1 MKKAILL
8 AITIS
13 LISCA
18 STRKKVKLTK
28 PDGTKITCFQ
38 PPKDVMTEN
47 LEASIEAKIPY
58 VKEQLDASLS
68 LENKTKRIRDEISGI
83 NSVEVLEFK
92 MCVAYANGII
102 SSQEYNQFFS
112 QILPLLKNS
121 NEN

>member
-1 MKKAILL
+1 MKKVILL
-8 AITIS
+8 TVTV
-13 LISCA
+13 LLMSCA
-18 STRKKVKLTK
+18 STRKKTKLTR
-28 PDGTKITCFQ
+28 PDGTKIACFQ

-68 LENKTKRIRDEISGI
+68 VENKTKRIRDEISGI

-92 MCVAYANGII
+92 MCVAYGNGII
-102 SSQEYNQFFS
+102 NSQEYNEFFS
-112 QILPLLKNS
+112 QILPLLKNT